1 MAIKDCGLEG
11 DGREV
16 TLDGLELLY
25 CQLRPDSTLCVKVE
39 RGLKRKRASRKIEVL
54 MEKWKR
60 QITWDKTC
68 NDELKGETVVVLH
81 FLEVSLRTMAA
92 LQGM

>member
-1 MAIKDCGLEG
+1 MYPKIRTTYSIKDGEGLSIEFVLADVNGTDVPMAIKDCGLEG

-25 CQLRPDSTLCVKVE
+25 CQMRPDSSLCVKVE

-54 MEKWKR
+54 MEYQTG
-60 QITWDKTC
+60 QI
-68 NDELKGETVVVLH
+68 
-81 FLEVSLRTMAA
+81 
-92 LQGM
+92 